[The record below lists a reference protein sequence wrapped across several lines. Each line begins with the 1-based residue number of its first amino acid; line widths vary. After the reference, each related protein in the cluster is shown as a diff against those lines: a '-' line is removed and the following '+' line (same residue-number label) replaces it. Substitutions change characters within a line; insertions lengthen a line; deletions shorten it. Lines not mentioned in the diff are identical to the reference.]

1 MIKSLYW
8 RINFFMK
15 RQKSKQIRR
24 KLGKNVKSVIVHS
37 QNGILA
43 TDPEDLEVGHH
54 LRVNGSFGMDEI
66 SRINKLVHKNSN
78 VLIVGGHIGSL
89 AIPISKSVNSCT
101 VIEAS
106 PKNHELLKTNILLN
120 NCDNIS
126 TFNVA
131 ASDSKGK
138 LKFQMNTVNSG
149 GSKRVPINNE
159 FMYRYDD
166 PEVIEVEAES
176 LDVLLQGNTYDLIL
190 LDIEGSEYFAM
201 KGMPTLLSS
210 CKTLIVEF
218 LPHHLTNVAGITVEQ
233 FLKNIPTQMKHLTIP
248 SRNETLPIDKAVSTL
263 QDMFD
268 KNQGDDGLIF
278 LSGKQ

>member
-1 MIKSLYW
+1 MIKPLYW

-15 RQKSKQIRR
+15 RRKSKQIRK
-24 KLGKNVKSVIVHS
+24 KLGENVKSVIVHS

-54 LRVNGSFGMDEI
+54 LRINGSFGLNEI
-66 SRINKLVHKNSN
+66 ERINKLVDENSN
-78 VLIVGGHIGSL
+78 VLIIGGHIGSL
-89 AIPISKSVNSCT
+89 VIPISKFVNNCT

-106 PKNHELLKTNILLN
+106 PKTYELLKTNILLN
-120 NCDNIS
+120 NCDNI
-126 TFNVA
+126 TPYNVA
-131 ASDSKGK
+131 ASDTKGK
-138 LKFQMNTVNSG
+138 LKFQMNSVNSG

-176 LDVLLQGNTYDLIL
+176 LDVLLEGKTYDLIL

-201 KGMPTLLSS
+201 KGMPNLLSK

-218 LPHHLTNVAGITVEQ
+218 LPHHLTNVAGVTVEQ
-233 FLKNIPTQMKHLTIP
+233 FLENIPSQMNHLTIP
-248 SRNETLPIDKAVSTL
+248 SRNETLSIDKASSTL

-278 LSGKQ
+278 LSVK